1 MHIVIDTNVLIA
13 ANQIDCPQ
21 ANLAC
26 VLTCQQFLQSL
37 QQTGAVVIDRRRLIL
52 SEYGNK
58 VYPNR
63 ARVGDK
69 FLKWLLIN
77 QGNPKYCTQI
87 DITPHPI
94 RQFVEFPDD
103 PALAQF
109 DPSDHKFVAVAIACP
124 PSNGNQPSIYNAV
137 DSDWQI
143 YGAALKRYVTI
154 VELCPHCLKS

>member
-21 ANLAC
+21 AKPTC
-26 VLTCQQFLQSL
+26 VLTCQQFLQTI
-37 QQTGAVVIDRRRLIL
+37 QQTGIVVLDRHRLIL

-87 DITPHPI
+87 EITPHST
-94 RQFVEFPDD
+94 RQFAEFPDD
-103 PALAQF
+103 SELADF
-109 DPSDHKFVAVAIACP
+109 DPSDRKFVAVAIAHP
-124 PSNGNQPSIYNAV
+124 EHPNIHNAV
-137 DSDWQI
+137 DSDWSEYQ
-143 YGAALKRYVTI
+143 AALAHYVT
-154 VELCPHCLKS
+154 VVQLCPDCVKPVDAS